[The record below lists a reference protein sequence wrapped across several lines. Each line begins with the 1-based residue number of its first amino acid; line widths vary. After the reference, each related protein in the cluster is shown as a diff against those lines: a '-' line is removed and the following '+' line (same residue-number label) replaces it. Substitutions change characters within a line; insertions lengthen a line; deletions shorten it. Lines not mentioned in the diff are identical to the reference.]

1 MQVESQPS
9 ALDSFEE
16 IVQMVKKKEIALFL
30 DYDGTLAPI
39 VRDPERAYMSNEVNE
54 LVFLF
59 GSPKNCGNLYLDYK
73 YCLDLLRLITVSVIN
88 RDNSVWILNN
98 NKKINESLF
107 GPIIII

>member
-1 MQVESQPS
+1 
-9 ALDSFEE
+9 LDSFEE
-16 IVQMVKKKEIALFL
+16 IVQMAKKKEIALFL

-59 GSPKNCGNLYLDYK
+59 GSPKNCGNLYLYYK
-73 YCLDLLRLITVSVIN
+73 YCLDLLRLIAASVIN

-98 NKKINESLF
+98 KKNQRIYLLGPLLLF
-107 GPIIII
+107 